1 MFGILKSLRV
11 GGWGGVEG
19 GGLISG
25 ISSRDGQR
33 GTP

>member
-11 GGWGGVEG
+11 GGGGVEG